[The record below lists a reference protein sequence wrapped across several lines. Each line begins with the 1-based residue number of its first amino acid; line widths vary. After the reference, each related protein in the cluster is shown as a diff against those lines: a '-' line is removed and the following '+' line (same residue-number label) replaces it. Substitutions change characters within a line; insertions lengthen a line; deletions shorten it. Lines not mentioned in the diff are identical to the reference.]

1 MSLHDPW
8 LAYAII
14 IPATAGVI
22 IRPFRLPEAVWA
34 VAGAILLVALGLITT
49 TDALAGI
56 RKGLDVYLFLIGMM
70 LIAELARREGLF
82 DYLAAYAVEHARAE
96 HDQIGGVGDRQHE
109 ARGIGDERADIEIRQ
124 RRGAGGARCGIDRG
138 GQHDR

>member
-70 LIAELARREGLF
+70 LIAELARREGQSG
-82 DYLAAYAVEHARAE
+82 
-96 HDQIGGVGDRQHE
+96 HDE
-109 ARGIGDERADIEIRQ
+109 K
-124 RRGAGGARCGIDRG
+124 AGRPLSFRPE
-138 GQHDR
+138 

>member
-70 LIAELARREGLF
+70 LIAELARRE
-82 DYLAAYAVEHARAE
+82 
-96 HDQIGGVGDRQHE
+96 
-109 ARGIGDERADIEIRQ
+109 
-124 RRGAGGARCGIDRG
+124 
-138 GQHDR
+138 